1 MMAAKRLVINGD
13 DLGLLPGIDRG
24 LARAAGEGIVSSLSL
39 LANGPA
45 FAGGVEFCR
54 SHTDIGIGVHLAL
67 VEGRAL
73 TTWDDGGMGRGQE
86 NLLPVD
92 YRQFIRDY
100 TLRRINLQ
108 RVTAE
113 LRAQLERILGAGIRP
128 DHLDGHQHLHLFPP
142 LAPVFAG
149 LGREYGIPA
158 LRLPRLNGPG
168 DGICAGWKGR
178 LLRLGARHSA
188 GAYGDFFTRP
198 DALLGTGCSG
208 RLTLDAFRRL
218 VKAFTDGP
226 AETAELMCHPG
237 EGSAT
242 TLRAS
247 LHKAG
252 YRSPWDFHWATEL
265 DLLCS
270 GEARRFVESLG
281 VDIVTYRDLDGVR
294 DSGGAGQ

>member
-1 MMAAKRLVINGD
+1 MRAKRLIINGD

-24 LARAAGEGIVSSLSL
+24 LARAADEGLLSSLSL

-45 FAGGVEFCR
+45 FDSGAALCR
-54 SHTDIGIGVHLAL
+54 SRPDIGVGAHLAL

-73 TTWDDGGMGRGQE
+73 TAWDDGGLGRGPE

-100 TLRRINLQ
+100 ALRRISLQ
-108 RVTAE
+108 RVTLE
-113 LRAQLERILGAGIRP
+113 LRAQLERITGAGLRP

-158 LRLPRLNGPG
+158 LRLPRSMGAG
-168 DGICAGWKGR
+168 DGICSGWKGR
-178 LLRLGARHSA
+178 LLRLGARRSS
-188 GAYGDFFTRP
+188 GVYGDFFLRP
-198 DALLGTGCSG
+198 DVLLGTGCSG
-208 RLTLDAFRRL
+208 RLTLEAFRRL
-218 VKAFTDGP
+218 VKAFSDGP
-226 AETAELMCHPG
+226 AATAELMCHPG
-237 EGSAT
+237 EGSGTA
-242 TLRAS
+242 LREQLS
-247 LHKAG
+247 RAG
-252 YRSPWDFHWATEL
+252 YCSPWDFHWATEL

-281 VDIVTYRDLDGVR
+281 IGIVTYRDLAGDQG
-294 DSGGAGQ
+294 SGGEER